1 MGCRIRCSSGK
12 PRSHPRKASAI
23 PIGRKAAR
31 PTGPQSQ
38 MEDQR
43 VTKPNKDHRL
53 TALRADLWSVVALA
67 FAPAALPAP
76 AAATESLAPIALQPH
91 RAIYDLSLDRTS
103 AGTSVASVTGRVV
116 YELMGSACEGYA
128 QNMRFVT
135 ETTTTEGQAQ
145 ISDLRTSSWEDAP
158 AKRMRF
164 NSSTYGNDQL
174 VDQTQGTAA
183 KGSRKPGVV
192 AIDLS
197 KPSRKTAS
205 ISDTLLFPIEHS
217 MAVIR
222 HAKAGEFQF
231 GANLYDGSEGGEKYY
246 YTSSVIGRAS
256 TGGGG
261 GLTRLA
267 HAGKLSGKTS
277 WPVSIAYFKPET
289 DKVDGVPLYE
299 MRFRFFENGI
309 TADLSID
316 HGEYSLKGEMTDLV
330 MLDANPCPKGGN

>member
-1 MGCRIRCSSGK
+1 MRIA
-12 PRSHPRKASAI
+12 PN
-23 PIGRKAAR
+23 AAR
-31 PTGPQSQ
+31 QTGQQPQT
-38 MEDQR
+38 EDQR
-43 VTKPNKDHRL
+43 VTKPKHHHR
-53 TALRADLWSVVALA
+53 TITVRPAVWVAIA
-67 FAPAALPAP
+67 VACASAAVPAP
-76 AAATESLAPIALQPH
+76 AIATETVPPIALQPH

-116 YELMGSACEGYA
+116 YELMGSTCEGYA

-197 KPSRKTAS
+197 KPSRKSAS

-261 GLTRLA
+261 GLTRVA
-267 HAGKLSGKTS
+267 NAGKLTGKTS
-277 WPVSIAYFKPET
+277 WPVSIAYFKPDT

-330 MLDANPCPKGGN
+330 MLDANPCPKSAN

>member
-1 MGCRIRCSSGK
+1 MSEQGEHSRTDAVRNAVG
-12 PRSHPRKASAI
+12 AVLAI
-23 PIGRKAAR
+23 ACPLFAAGV
-31 PTGPQSQ
+31 PTVAAEGTSP
-38 MEDQR
+38 
-43 VTKPNKDHRL
+43 L
-53 TALRADLWSVVALA
+53 T
-67 FAPAALPAP
+67 
-76 AAATESLAPIALQPH
+76 LQPH

-116 YELMGSACEGYA
+116 YELMGSPCEGYA

-158 AKRMRF
+158 ANRMRF

-197 KPSRKTAS
+197 KPARKSAS
-205 ISDTLLFPIEHS
+205 IADTLLFPIEHS

-222 HAKAGEFQF
+222 HAQSGKLQF

-246 YTSSVIGRAS
+246 FTSSVIGPAAS
-256 TGGGG
+256 GAGGGS
-261 GLTRLA
+261 LTRLA
-267 HAGKLSGKTS
+267 NADKLSGKTS
-277 WPVSIAYFKPET
+277 WPVSIAYFKPDSGQT
-289 DKVDGVPLYE
+289 DALPLYE

-316 HGEYSLKGEMTDLV
+316 HGEYSLKGDLTELV
-330 MLDANPCPKGGN
+330 LLDANPCP